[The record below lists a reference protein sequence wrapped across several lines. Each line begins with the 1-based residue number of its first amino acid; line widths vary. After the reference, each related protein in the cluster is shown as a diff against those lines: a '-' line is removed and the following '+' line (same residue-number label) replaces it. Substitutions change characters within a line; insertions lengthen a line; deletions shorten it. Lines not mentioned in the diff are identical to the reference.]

1 MESKPLDT
9 PEQVTRAIL
18 RVELRRALLAC
29 GVGIVSASIGLA
41 ALTLAAMKLF
51 FF

>member
-1 MESKPLDT
+1 MT
-9 PEQVTRAIL
+9 PEPLTRDIL
-18 RVELRRALLAC
+18 RAELRRALLAC
-29 GVGIVSASIGLA
+29 GAGTISASIGIA

>member
-1 MESKPLDT
+1 MELA
-9 PEQVTRAIL
+9 TRGIL
-18 RVELRRALLAC
+18 RAELRRALLIVG
-29 GVGIVSASIGLA
+29 GVIVSASIGIA

>member
-1 MESKPLDT
+1 MT
-9 PEQVTRAIL
+9 PEPLTRDIPRA
-18 RVELRRALLAC
+18 ELRRALLAC
-29 GVGIVSASIGLA
+29 GTGIVGANLAIA

>member
-1 MESKPLDT
+1 M
-9 PEQVTRAIL
+9 TRGIL
-18 RVELRRALLAC
+18 RAELRRALLAC
-29 GVGIVSASIGLA
+29 GVGIVGTNLAIA